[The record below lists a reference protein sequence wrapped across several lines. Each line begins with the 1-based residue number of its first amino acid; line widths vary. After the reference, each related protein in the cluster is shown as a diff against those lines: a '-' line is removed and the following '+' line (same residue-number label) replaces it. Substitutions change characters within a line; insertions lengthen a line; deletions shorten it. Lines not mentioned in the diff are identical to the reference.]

1 LKQTGFHPSATA
13 ALTGTAVVLTA
24 AAVVIGSGP
33 VTAAPEPA
41 VTGART
47 ALHTID
53 LSRAPAARTSAF
65 GAGPAATTA
74 SASAVTAPFSLVGV
88 TWTDPAVSLTGAAQV
103 RTRAIAGHTWSPW
116 RALETDEPP
125 AVDAGAEAQGTRGST
140 DPLWVGA
147 SDGLQVRVLGAGAL
161 PAGARVDLI
170 DPGAD
175 PAPAA
180 AAAEP
185 ATAVPTENP
194 GFSAPAGR
202 AVTLPPRPV
211 PTLVSRAGWRADE
224 SLNRADPEYTSDVQ
238 TLFVHHTAGTNS
250 YSCGDSAK
258 IIRSIHAYHVR
269 SKKWNDVGYNFLVD
283 KCGTLFEGRAG
294 GITRPV
300 LGAHTK
306 GFNAHAA
313 GIAVLGDY
321 AGRGISAKVEG
332 IIAQVAAYKI
342 GMYGNG
348 TGGSVTMTSAGS
360 NKYRSGTKVRM
371 NRISGHR
378 DAVSTECPGNTLY
391 GRLHSIRD
399 LADGPVAGLTVSRL
413 TGATRVGSIFATS
426 GDVTLTWAVR
436 TPTALLSHFEIILD
450 GQVVSARPNWHRSLP
465 LRLAPGTHKVR
476 VRAVPLAG
484 AASLSSTWTVVADAV
499 APTFTAGPAVALRT
513 GSLDG
518 VVPVTVGWRAADDLA
533 LGSVVL
539 SRPSVR
545 AFGPAVTRFATT
557 ARPGVATT
565 WTLRVTDTAGNADYG
580 SVTRTPVVSSEASA
594 VRTGSWGL
602 RRSSGFLGG
611 TALLSAQTGA
621 SLSWSFTGR
630 SASLAFTRTATSGQA
645 RVYVDGDFAIT
656 LDLRSTPNAHRQ
668 ARWAQTW
675 PSSGSHT
682 VTVVVAG
689 TAGRPTVIS
698 DGLVYLD

>member
-1 LKQTGFHPSATA
+1 LKQTGFHPSATV
-13 ALTGTAVVLTA
+13 LTGAVVLA
-24 AAVVIGSGP
+24 ATVLVAGP
-33 VTAAPEPA
+33 GPAQAAPAPL
-41 VTGART
+41 TGART

-53 LSRAPAARTSAF
+53 LGPAARSRAF
-65 GAGPAATTA
+65 GTPAA
-74 SASAVTAPFSLVGV
+74 AVAGDTAPFSLVGV
-88 TWTDPAVSLTGAAQV
+88 TWTDPAATLTGTVQV
-103 RTRAIAGHTWSPW
+103 RARALAERVWSPW
-116 RALETDEPP
+116 RTLETDEPS
-125 AVDAGAEAQGTRGST
+125 AVDPGAEASGVRGST

-147 SDGLQVRVLGAGAL
+147 SDGVQVRVLGGQPL

-175 PAPAA
+175 PAPTAA
-180 AAAEP
+180 PAAPAE
-185 ATAVPTENP
+185 TS
-194 GFSAPAGR
+194 GFSAPAAR

-211 PTLVSRAGWRADE
+211 PKLVSRAGWRADE
-224 SLNRADPEYTSDVQ
+224 SLNRDDPDYTSDVQ

-250 YSCGDSAK
+250 YRCGDSSK

-321 AGRGISAKVEG
+321 AGRGVSAKVKG
-332 IIAQVAAYKI
+332 VIAQVAAYKI

-360 NKYRSGTKVRM
+360 NKYRAGTKVRM

-391 GRLHSIRD
+391 SQLRSLRN
-399 LADGPVAGLTVSRL
+399 LADGPVSGLRISRL
-413 TGATRVGSIFATS
+413 TGATRVGDVFATA
-426 GDVTLTWAVR
+426 GAVTLTWGLS
-436 TPTALLSHFEIILD
+436 TPTAMLSHFEIYLD
-450 GQVVSARPNWHRSLP
+450 GQLVSARPNWHRSLP

-484 AASLSSTWTVVADAV
+484 AASISSIWTIVADAV
-499 APTFTAGPAVALRT
+499 APTFTAGPAVGLRT

-518 VVPVTVGWRAADDLA
+518 VVPVTVAWHATDDLK
-533 LGSVVL
+533 LGSFVL
-539 SRPSVR
+539 TRPSVR
-545 AFGPAVTRFATT
+545 TFGPAVTRFATT

-565 WTLRVTDTAGNADYG
+565 WTMRVNDTAGNADYG
-580 SVTRTPVVSSEASA
+580 TVTRTPVVSSEAAA

-602 RRSSGFLGG
+602 RRSTGFLGG
-611 TALLSAQTGA
+611 SALLSTQAGA
-621 SLSWSFTGR
+621 RLSWSFTGR
-630 SASLAFTRTATSGQA
+630 SASLAFTRSPSSGQVE
-645 RVYVDGDFAIT
+645 VYVDGDFAVT
-656 LDLRSTPNAHRQ
+656 LDLRSTAIAHRQ
-668 ARWAQTW
+668 ARFAHTWA
-675 PSSGSHT
+675 SSGPHT
-682 VTVVVAG
+682 VTIEVVG
-689 TAGRPTVIS
+689 TAGRPSVIS
-698 DGLVYLD
+698 DGLVHLQ